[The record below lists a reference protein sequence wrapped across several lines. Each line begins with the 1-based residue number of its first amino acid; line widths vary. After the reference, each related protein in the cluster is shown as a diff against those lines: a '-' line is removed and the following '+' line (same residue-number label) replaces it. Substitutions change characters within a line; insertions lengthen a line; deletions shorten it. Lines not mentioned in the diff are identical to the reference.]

1 MNKIIEFF
9 KSRIRFNKFN
19 FYIFLELLVISAIAL
34 GSSYFFE
41 KKLFLF
47 NKDFNYYYVIVMIIG
62 LYYGLGSGFIL
73 VSLFSLAGYL
83 FYSAFPYYFFIHAVL
98 VALIAGEF
106 NFYFKIHLA
115 ELDAEVDFLKDK
127 LRQIGKTALFTKLSH
142 DNLEKSYFTKPYT
155 LRSIVLDLANKN
167 SYEDFI
173 RFLANQFHITSF
185 ALIEGDKIFKHNIT
199 KVNLEDEL
207 IENMYEKKTML
218 YVKEKVDYLAAIP
231 IMVSDNIDAFIL
243 IEDMPFI
250 HYNIENLVAIQFT
263 AEFFY
268 LNKRDDIVIKEI
280 KDDKLCK
287 YISCK
292 RVIELYDLIKL
303 HQIVHSHSSIVFFD
317 LDKLHSETFENFLT
331 RSLRSLDFF
340 EKIPFINQD
349 LFIVVLPFTS
359 KEGGMFFVERVLEM
373 VKYLSFHNNYQVYEI
388 DSLEKIRLLIEARNA
403 N

>member
-1 MNKIIEFF
+1 MNIIEFF

-19 FYIFLELLVISAIAL
+19 IYILLELLVISAIAL

-47 NKDFNYYYVIVMIIG
+47 DKNFNYYYVIVMIIA
-62 LYYGLGSGFIL
+62 LYYGLGSGFFLVFIL
-73 VSLFSLAGYL
+73 SLTGYI
-83 FYSAFPYYFFIHAVL
+83 FYGDFPFYFFIHSLL

-115 ELDAEVDFLKDK
+115 ELDSEVEFLKDK
-127 LRQIGKTALFTKLSH
+127 LREIGKTSLFTKLSH

-155 LRSIVLDLANKN
+155 LRSIILDLADKN
-167 SYEDFI
+167 SYDDFMK
-173 RFLANQFHITSF
+173 FLSYQFHIEAF
-185 ALIEGDKIFKHNIT
+185 ALVEGEKIFKYNMKEI
-199 KVNLEDEL
+199 NLDDEL
-207 IENMYEKKTML
+207 ILNMYEKKTML

-243 IEDMPFI
+243 IKDMPFI
-250 HYNIENLVAIQFT
+250 HYNLENLIAIQFS

-268 LNKRDDIVIKEI
+268 INKKREIVIKEI
-280 KDDKLCK
+280 KNAELCK

-292 RVIELYDLIKL
+292 SVKELYTLIRL
-303 HQIVHSHSSIVFFD
+303 HQIVHSHSSIIFFD
-317 LDKLHSETFENFLT
+317 IDKLHSETFENFLT

-349 LFIVVLPFTS
+349 LFIVILPFTS
-359 KEGGMFFVERVLEM
+359 KEGGMFFVQRVLEM
-373 VKYLSFHNNYQVYEI
+373 VKYVDFHNAYQVYEV
-388 DSLEKIRLLIEARNA
+388 DSLDKIKELIEIRNA
-403 N
+403 I